1 MPSYTVKN
9 KTTGEI
15 FKTDIIRYTELEKM
29 LASDKNLEMVLTAP
43 KIVGMR
49 GSVVSKTSD
58 LYKDKLKEIKKKA
71 GKDNTI
77 KV

>member
-15 FKTDIIRYTELEKM
+15 FETDIIRYTELEKM

-58 LYKDKLKEIKKKA
+58 LNLSLIH
-71 GKDNTI
+71 I
-77 KV
+77 